1 MKKLK
6 YKRYISESFAF
17 GLGSLAALGQAPWS
31 IWPIALC
38 ALLLSFILAQKC
50 GNFRL
55 AGLVGFLTGLGYFT
69 ISLFWITEPFLLEG
83 SNQGWLA
90 PFALLLMSSGL
101 SLFWALAYG
110 LSVLL
115 RYRGDIVLPLI
126 VLLTTAELLRT
137 KLFSGFPWS
146 LIGYVWSD
154 HPISQLSAVVGPHG
168 LTMITLLISGLPL
181 VLKSYK
187 FIRVIVPSFLLVGSW
202 SYGYLILQTPDYP
215 PTGKIVRLIQPN
227 APQNLK
233 WDTEM
238 VPVFWQ
244 RQLNFTKEP
253 STEPLDLIVW
263 PETSVPFLLRESKES
278 LQNISK
284 AASDVP
290 VIIGANDRVEGG
302 IRNALALVGS
312 KGRLLATYHKKHLV
326 PFGEY
331 IPFGKVFSAWGLRG
345 LASADGA
352 GYVEGTGE
360 RFLEIPGIGSV
371 IPLIC
376 YELIFPRNVSS
387 KNRARLILQIT
398 NDAWFG
404 SFSGPFQ
411 HLAQAKLRAIEQGLP
426 LIRVA
431 NTGISA
437 VLNSRGEVVAKTSMN
452 EATYID
458 VNIPSPRTETIYA
471 KFLDW
476 PMIIFLSLSIL
487 ILSFLRK
494 RTY

>member
-1 MKKLK
+1 MK
-6 YKRYISESFAF
+6 YRRYINEGLAF
-17 GLGSLAALGQAPWS
+17 GLGCLAALGQAPWS
-31 IWPIALC
+31 IWLITLC
-38 ALLLSFILAQKC
+38 AFFLSFLLAQKC
-50 GNFRL
+50 VNFKS
-55 AGLVGFLTGLGYFT
+55 ASSVGFFTGLGYFT
-69 ISLFWITEPFLLEG
+69 VSLFWITEPFLLEG
-83 SNQGWLA
+83 SSQVWVA
-90 PFALLLMSSGL
+90 PFALLAMSSGL
-101 SLFWALAYG
+101 SLFWLLAYG
-110 LSVLL
+110 LSVSL
-115 RYRGDIVLPLI
+115 RYRGDSILSLI
-126 VLLTTAELLRT
+126 VLLTTAELIRT
-137 KLFSGFPWS
+137 KVFSGFPWS

-168 LTMITLLISGLPL
+168 LTMITLLIAGLPL
-181 VLKSYK
+181 VLKPYK
-187 FIRVIVPSFLLVGSW
+187 VIRIILPSFLLVGSW
-202 SYGYLILQTPDYP
+202 GYGYLILQIPDAP

-244 RQLNFTKEP
+244 RQLNFTKKP

-278 LQNISK
+278 LKNISI
-284 AASDVP
+284 AASGVP
-290 VIIGANDRVEGG
+290 VIIGANDRVKGG
-302 IRNALALVGS
+302 IRNALALVGPE
-312 KGRLLATYHKKHLV
+312 GRLLTTYHKKHLV

-331 IPFGKVFSAWGLRG
+331 IPFGEMLSTWGVRG
-345 LASADGA
+345 LATRDGA
-352 GYVEGTGE
+352 DYVAGTGE
-360 RFLEIPGIGSV
+360 RLLEIPKIGRV

-376 YELIFPRNVSS
+376 YELIFPRNVRS

-404 SFSGPFQ
+404 NFSGPFQ

-437 VLNSRGEVVAKTSMN
+437 VLNSRGEVVVKTSLN

-458 VNIPSPRTETIYA
+458 ANIPSPRSKTIYA
-471 KFLDW
+471 KFADW
-476 PMIIFLSLSIL
+476 PMIIFLSFSIFT
-487 ILSFLRK
+487 LSFLRK
-494 RTY
+494 RVY